1 MTMLAAGPVSTAM
14 RWLAPTLIACV
25 CAIASS
31 ATANATWN
39 QAEFDAC
46 TTRADTAWLEGD
58 ISSADHLYFYELCC
72 GRSGGA
78 WTPHG
83 NQGLGVWRPR
93 PRRQHAVGSAVGGSQ
108 PGRACRT
115 TPAIA
120 SVVPHLQSDA
130 DQAPAKIA
138 KREADSHADARR
150 ASRLRHGESND
161 DHA

>member
-1 MTMLAAGPVSTAM
+1 MTMLVPRRVSTAL

-58 ISSADHLYFYELCC
+58 ISNADHIYFYELCC

-83 NQGLGVWRPR
+83 NQGLGVC
-93 PRRQHAVGSAVGGSQ
+93 G
-108 PGRACRT
+108 
-115 TPAIA
+115 TPAVAA
-120 SVVPHLQSDA
+120 STPSAPPSEAANPDVPGGPPPPSPASSPISSPTPTKPPPKSPSPKPTLTLTPV
-130 DQAPAKIA
+130 APV
-138 KREADSHADARR
+138 
-150 ASRLRHGESND
+150 G
-161 DHA
+161 